1 MTWGT
6 DFRSLIESYREGD
19 RDALEQLMAAG
30 RPIVVAAARRY
41 LRSHADI
48 EDAVQETW
56 MVLVLHQDRI
66 EQPECLPAWL
76 RTTATN
82 IARRMSKRA
91 ARYTAVDDPAAIS
104 DIGAATGGNE
114 CERAALRTERSAAVH
129 SALDSLPSGD
139 RRLLLLLTDERELP
153 YHVVGSMVNRPVGS
167 LGPTRQRLICKLRRH
182 PAIERL
188 TDELADEPIPA

>member
-6 DFRSLIESYREGD
+6 DFRSLIERYREGD

-30 RPIVVAAARRY
+30 RSIVVAAARRY

-48 EDAVQETW
+48 EDVVQETW

-91 ARYTAVDDPAAIS
+91 ARYTAVDDPASIS
-104 DIGAATGGNE
+104 DIGAAVGNE

-129 SALDSLPSGD
+129 CALDSLPSGD

-153 YHVVGSMVNRPVGS
+153 YQVVGSMVNRPVGS

-188 TDELADEPIPA
+188 ADELIPA